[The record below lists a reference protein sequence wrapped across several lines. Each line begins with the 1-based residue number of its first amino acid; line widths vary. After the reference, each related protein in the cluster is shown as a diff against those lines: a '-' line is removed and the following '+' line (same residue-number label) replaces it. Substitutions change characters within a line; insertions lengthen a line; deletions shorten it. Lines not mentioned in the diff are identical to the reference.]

1 MYGKM
6 FFDFP
11 DKAPLNDV
19 FCFISVILRK
29 DAKNEKCLRQG
40 IREEG
45 ETSVGGDSTMGNG
58 DYISH

>member
-11 DKAPLNDV
+11 DKAHLNDV

-40 IREEG
+40 FREEE